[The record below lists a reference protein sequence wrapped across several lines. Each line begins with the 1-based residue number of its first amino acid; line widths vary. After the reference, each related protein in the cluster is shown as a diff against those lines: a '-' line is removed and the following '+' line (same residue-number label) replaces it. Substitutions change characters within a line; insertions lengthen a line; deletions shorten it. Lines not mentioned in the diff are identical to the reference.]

1 MRSSSFET
9 ELKFLQRQKKSK
21 LKHGR
26 QIEKHVVQSKKKPTQ
41 DKRIM
46 LI

>member
-26 QIEKHVVQSKKKPTQ
+26 QIEHVVQTEKETNTE
-41 DKRIM
+41 
-46 LI
+46 